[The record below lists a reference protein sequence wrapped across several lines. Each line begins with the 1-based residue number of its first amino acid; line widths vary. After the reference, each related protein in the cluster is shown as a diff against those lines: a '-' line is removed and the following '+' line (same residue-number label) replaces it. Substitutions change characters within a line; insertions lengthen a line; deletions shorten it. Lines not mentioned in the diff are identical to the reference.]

1 MRRLVAPVRRSILAA
16 TLSIL
21 AAALTLSACSDS
33 SSGPGVLAPPAGL
46 TGAVQ
51 PNGEVQLNWTAVSGA
66 TSYRLERTDPT
77 QPGVFTEIGGAIATN
92 TYVDGTVLD
101 GTTYG
106 YRVASANSVG
116 VGDFSAVVNVATT
129 GLKVATITG
138 FITGNRTL
146 YADTTYT
153 LVGFVKVINGSTLT
167 IQAGTVVYGDAA
179 VVGSSLWINRGSKI
193 DIQGTAAAPVVFTS
207 SKAPGSRAPGD
218 WGGIVMIGNGII
230 NRAGTVFTEG
240 PVGVQENYGGGTNNA
255 DNSGNLR
262 YFRIEFA
269 GFDVSGGGNSELNGL
284 SMYAIG
290 SGTVL
295 EYGQTNAGLDD
306 SFEWWGGAV
315 DGRYLVSYNSGDDH
329 FDATEGWVGRLQY
342 IIGFQNARLVP
353 AAGTGVLAADPQGFE
368 IDGCAGSGCTLG
380 TRSTPFTDPIVAN
393 FTMVGYGD
401 LETQTA
407 GGRGGVWRRGTI
419 GAWSNGII
427 ARWPSSAISVRDTSV
442 TLAIRDSLT
451 IQNVVLA
458 QDSTR
463 PGSTLYEA
471 SSNPVYSAA
480 QFTTLFSTSNHRL
493 SPLATDV
500 ITSITPPA
508 LDWRPK
514 GIALVGGN
522 TVPLPTRAAGNT
534 ANFFGGTLTLPVYVG
549 AVDPASAT
557 PWYTGWTTYFTN

>member
-1 MRRLVAPVRRSILAA
+1 MRRLVAPVRRSMLA
-16 TLSIL
+16 LSLTVL
-21 AAALTLSACSDS
+21 AAALTLSACSDDG
-33 SSGPGVLAPPAGL
+33 SGPTAPDAPTGL
-46 TGAVQ
+46 TAAVQ
-51 PNGEVQLNWTAVSGA
+51 AANGDVQLNWDAVSGA
-66 TSYRLERTDPT
+66 TSYRVERTDPS

-92 TYVDGTVLD
+92 SYVDATVLD
-101 GTTYG
+101 GVNYG
-106 YRVASANSVG
+106 YRVAAANSSGVG
-116 VGDFSAVVNVATT
+116 VFSAVVSVATT

-138 FITGNRTL
+138 FIAANRTF
-146 YADTTYT
+146 YSDTTYT
-153 LVGFVKVINGSTLT
+153 LQGYVKVVSGATLT
-167 IQAGTVVYGDAA
+167 IQAGTLIYGDAGT
-179 VVGSSLWINRGSKI
+179 VGSSLWITRGSKI

-207 SKAPGSRAPGD
+207 SKAAGSRAPGD
-218 WGGIVMIGNGII
+218 WGGIIMVGNGII
-230 NRAGTVFTEG
+230 NRTGTVNTEG

-255 DNSGNLR
+255 DNSGSLR

-284 SMYAIG
+284 SLYAVG

-329 FDATEGWVGRLQY
+329 FDMSEGYVGRVQY
-342 IIGFQNARLVP
+342 IIGFQNARLTP
-353 AAGTGVLAADPQGFE
+353 APGTGVLAADPQGFE
-368 IDGCAGSGCTLG
+368 IDGCAGSGCSAG
-380 TRSTPFTDPIVAN
+380 TRSIPFTNPVVAN

-442 TLAIRDSLT
+442 TLAIRDSLN

-471 SSNPVYSAA
+471 SSNPVYTSA
-480 QFTTLFSTSNHRL
+480 QFAALFSTDNHRI
-493 SPLATDV
+493 SPLTTDV
-500 ITSITPPA
+500 ITSVTPPA
-508 LDWRPK
+508 LDWRPL
-514 GIALVGGN
+514 GIATTGGN
-522 TVPLPTRAAGNT
+522 TVALPGTANT
-534 ANFFGGTLTLPVYVG
+534 AGFFGGTLTLPVYTG
-549 AVDPASAT
+549 AVDPAGAT